1 MSHVPR
7 LDLSP
12 AFIQAIVTMHGATGR
27 AWLAGLP
34 ATLAACAA
42 QWDIQIDP
50 PFAHLTYHFVAPGA
64 RRSDGQPVVVKIC
77 APTGEF
83 ALEAAA
89 LRHFAGRGMAQ
100 LLAED
105 SAREAL
111 LLERLV
117 PGTPLRLMAD
127 ATQAT
132 HIAAD
137 VMRALWRPPPATPAF
152 PSVADWHQ
160 GFARLHAH
168 YPDGTGPFPPA
179 LVAEAED
186 LYAWLMAT
194 AGPPVLL
201 HGDLHHDNI
210 LAAQRMPYLA
220 IDPKGL
226 VGEAA
231 YEVGSW
237 LRNWLPDLLAQ
248 PHPGQI
254 LARRVDQFAEELGFA
269 RARVRGWAV
278 YQAVLSAWA
287 DVEDF
292 GQPSAAMLTCAEL
305 LAAIPA

>member
-1 MSHVPR
+1 MSEIPP
-7 LDLSP
+7 LDLPSS
-12 AFIQAIVTMHGATGR
+12 FIQAIITMHGARGR

-34 ATLAACAA
+34 ATLAACAER
-42 QWDIQIDP
+42 WDLRIEP
-50 PFAHLTYHFVAPGA
+50 NFANLTYHFVAPGV
-64 RRSDGQPVVVKIC
+64 RLRDGQPVVVKIC

-83 ALEAAA
+83 AREAAA
-89 LRHFAGRGMAQ
+89 LRHFAGQGMAQ

-105 SAREAL
+105 PAREVM

-127 ATQAT
+127 DAQAT

-137 VMRALWRPPPATPAF
+137 VMRALWRPPPAAPAF

-168 YPDGTGPFPPA
+168 YPDGTGPFPPR
-179 LVAEAED
+179 LVAEAEEM
-186 LYAWLMAT
+186 YAWLMAT

-210 LAAQRMPYLA
+210 LAAERMPYLG

-248 PHPGQI
+248 PDPGAI
-254 LARRVDQFAEELGFA
+254 LARRVAQFAEELGFA

-278 YQAVLSAWA
+278 YQAILSAWA

-292 GQPSAAMLTCAEL
+292 GEPSAAMLTCAEL

>member
-1 MSHVPR
+1 MIPE
-7 LDLSP
+7 LDLPP
-12 AFIQAIVTMHGATGR
+12 AYIQAITIRHGEAGR

-34 ATLAACAA
+34 ATLAACAE
-42 QWDIQIDP
+42 QWDLRMEP
-50 PFAHLTYHFVAPGA
+50 YFPNLSYHFVAPGV
-64 RRSDGQPVVVKIC
+64 RRSDGQPVVVKLC

-83 ALEAAA
+83 AEEAGA
-89 LRHFAGRGMAQ
+89 LRHFAGHGMAL

-105 SAREAL
+105 PEREAM

-117 PGTPLRLMAD
+117 PGTPLRQMAD
-127 ATQAT
+127 DVQAT

-137 VMRALWRPPPATPAF
+137 VMQELWRPPSAASAF
-152 PSVADWHQ
+152 PSVEDWHQ

-179 LVAEAED
+179 LVAEAEE

-194 AGPPVLL
+194 AGPPVVL

-210 LAAQRMPYLA
+210 LSAERMPYLA

-248 PHPGQI
+248 PDPGAI
-254 LARRVDQFAEELGFA
+254 LARRVAQFAEELGFE

-278 YQAVLSAWA
+278 YQAILSAWQ
-287 DVEDF
+287 DVEDV
-292 GQPSAAMLTCAEL
+292 GEPSAAMLRCVEL